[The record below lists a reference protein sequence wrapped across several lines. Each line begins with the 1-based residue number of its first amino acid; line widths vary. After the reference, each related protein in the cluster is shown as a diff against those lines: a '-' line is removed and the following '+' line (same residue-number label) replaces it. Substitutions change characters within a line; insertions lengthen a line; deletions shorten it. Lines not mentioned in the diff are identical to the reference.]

1 MANQTSTK
9 YGTKPSTQKQSQ
21 KPTEQKPVLDK
32 DTQSPA

>member
-9 YGTKPSTQKQSQ
+9 YSTKPSTQTTAQ

-32 DTQSPA
+32 DTLSPP